1 MRTAKNSRGVTA
13 TNPRGDAATG
23 PRGGTWV
30 IPYVD
35 QSLEF
40 WEEIRDRFGEW
51 VKEVYFPVP
60 DGRFASGRSRQPQR
74 FLVEFLRYASLPKGV
89 LLNPIVLPRPVERLM
104 PEMLSTLHWL
114 QDDFGVRRVTVT
126 NATLARLLKET
137 LPNWHVTA
145 SVLMGV
151 ASPAQAWLLQEHVD
165 AITVDTRLV
174 RDRDGLSALRLAF
187 SGEVRMLVNEACLP
201 GCLFRTQHF
210 YEMGYSEDLP
220 ESLCQQMLE
229 ERPWLRLTGAWV
241 LPRHLGYYDGLYD
254 TLKLAGRVTLR
265 DPARYMKVLSA
276 YVDRAP
282 ILPRDIGGGPASPVE
297 AIDVSDEWFEFVLH
311 CDKRCH
317 VCSVC
322 QEQYGEALR
331 RLGGER

>member
-1 MRTAKNSRGVTA
+1 
-13 TNPRGDAATG
+13 
-23 PRGGTWV
+23 V

-35 QSLEF
+35 QGLEF
-40 WEEIRDRFGEW
+40 WETIRERFEGQ
-51 VKEVYFPVP
+51 VREVYFPVP

-74 FLVEFLRYASLPKGV
+74 FLEDFLRYAPLPKGL
-89 LLNPIVLPRPVERLM
+89 LLNPIVLPRPVEQLM
-104 PEMLSTLHWL
+104 PEMCSTLRWL
-114 QDDFGVRRVTVT
+114 REDFGVRSVTVA
-126 NATLARLLKET
+126 NATLARMLKET
-137 LPNWHVTA
+137 CPDWHVTA
-145 SVLMGV
+145 SVLMGI
-151 ASPAQAWLLQEHVD
+151 ASPSQAWLLQEHVE
-165 AITVDTRLV
+165 AITVDNRLV
-174 RDRDGLSALRLAF
+174 RDLAALRALRSAF
-187 SGEVRMLVNEACLP
+187 SGEVRMIVNEACLP

-241 LPRHLGYYDGLYD
+241 LPRHLGYYDGLCD

-265 DPARYMKVLSA
+265 DPARYMNVLGA

-297 AIDVSDEWFEFVLH
+297 AIDVSDEWFEFALH
-311 CDKRCH
+311 CDKRCD

-322 QEQYGEALR
+322 QEQYGVAQR
-331 RLGGER
+331 RLEGEK